1 MTSKT
6 FLAFILCILIQ
17 KIASLERRI
26 TFFVE
31 PSKEICFFETLQGKN
46 TIQVDFRVLDGG
58 HGDLDISFNLV
69 DPHGRVVVADFKK
82 AEKNHKID
90 TEADGDYRFCFDNTF
105 SAFNTKLVYFDLA
118 SDSEGENPWDFEP
131 DINMLQESGVD
142 VQQIE
147 NLHEQMDQIRL
158 SLNGARGLQDT
169 IKLVEAKDRN
179 IAEELFFKVN
189 TYSMVILVV
198 MILVSL
204 VQIIMVKSI
213 FDEKSVIHRLLWFI
227 DATNKK

>member
-1 MTSKT
+1 MNTLRHKSIRKDE
-6 FLAFILCILIQ
+6 
-17 KIASLERRI
+17 SLLDL
-26 TFFVE
+26 
-31 PSKEICFFETLQGKN
+31 SKEICFFKTLQGEN

-69 DPHGRVVVADFKK
+69 DPHDQVVVADFKK
-82 AEKNHKID
+82 AEKNHKIY

-142 VQQIE
+142 VQQNE

-169 IKLVEAKDRN
+169 IKLVGAKNRT
-179 IAEELFFKVN
+179 IGQEF
-189 TYSMVILVV
+189 YIILTP
-198 MILVSL
+198 
-204 VQIIMVKSI
+204 
-213 FDEKSVIHRLLWFI
+213 LL
-227 DATNKK
+227 K